1 MQPSSTLQ
9 PADTHQHV
17 GHHPGTT
24 EAEEQSLPSIEL
36 PPDADFYGDYL
47 QKLKEITWR
56 FEISLE
62 TYLMERG
69 INRERQPISSWK
81 TRIKS
86 PDSMR
91 DKLIKRGYEPT
102 AENAA
107 YAVHDAAGVRVICPL
122 VDDVASVAQ
131 FIRELPC
138 FEVVQEKDY
147 ILHPKPNGYRSYH
160 MILARTG
167 DSQLDPEATRRAAT
181 KAAIEAREVSLSQ
194 LIDQLNTAGTFDA
207 IEAECD
213 TACTDDDGFEFG
225 RRICVE
231 VQLRTIAMD
240 SWASIEHD
248 LKYKK
253 DVPNQEF
260 LQAELKRCA
269 DEMAATDLS
278 LQTIADLINVKQGGA
293 PHLLETLGGQA

>member
-1 MQPSSTLQ
+1 MQPASTCCNAAEASAPTALNTLATTGT
-9 PADTHQHV
+9 PAQQAPAT
-17 GHHPGTT
+17 P
-24 EAEEQSLPSIEL
+24 AAAEQSAPSIDL

-62 TYLMERG
+62 TYLIERG
-69 INRERQPISSWK
+69 INRERKPISSWK

-91 DKLIKRGYEPT
+91 EKLMKRGFEPT
-102 AENAA
+102 AENAV

-160 MILARTG
+160 MILARTS
-167 DSQLDPEATRRAAT
+167 DSEMNPEATWRAAT

-194 LIDQLNTAGTFDA
+194 LIDHVNTTGTLGGEPED
-207 IEAECD
+207 D
-213 TACTDDDGFEFG
+213 KTDDPFEFG
-225 RRICVE
+225 RRMCLE

-240 SWASIEHD
+240 SWASIEHE

-253 DVPNQEF
+253 DVPNQDF

-278 LQTIADLINVKQGGA
+278 LQAIADLIAGK
-293 PHLLETLGGQA
+293 

>member
-1 MQPSSTLQ
+1 MQPTSTI
-9 PADTHQHV
+9 QHANEQLASPQIAPTCPTSPTNAL
-17 GHHPGTT
+17 GAH
-24 EAEEQSLPSIEL
+24 EREEQALPSIEL

-69 INRERQPISSWK
+69 INRERKPISSWK

-86 PDSMR
+86 PDSMKE
-91 DKLIKRGYEPT
+91 KLAKRGFEPT
-102 AENAA
+102 AENAV

-138 FEVVQEKDY
+138 FEVVQDKDY

-160 MILARTG
+160 MILARTS
-167 DSQLDPEATRRAAT
+167 DSKLDPEATRLAAT

-194 LIDQLNTAGTFDA
+194 LIDHVNTTGALGG
-207 IEAECD
+207 IEPESAEGQNS
-213 TACTDDDGFEFG
+213 ANESFEFG
-225 RRICVE
+225 RRMCLE

-240 SWASIEHD
+240 SWASIEHE

-253 DVPNQEF
+253 DVPNQDF

-278 LQTIADLINVKQGGA
+278 LQTIADLISEK
-293 PHLLETLGGQA
+293 

>member
-1 MQPSSTLQ
+1 MQPTSTQESIANSSV
-9 PADTHQHV
+9 PARSAAAV
-17 GHHPGTT
+17 KAPGASAFPSTALGT
-24 EAEEQSLPSIEL
+24 SEREEQGLPSIDL

-69 INRERQPISSWK
+69 INRERKPISSWK

-91 DKLIKRGYEPT
+91 EKLLKRGLEPT
-102 AENAA
+102 PENAV

-160 MILARTG
+160 MILARTS
-167 DSQLDPEATRRAAT
+167 DSEMNPEATRMAAT

-194 LIDQLNTAGTFDA
+194 LIDHVNTTGTLGGD
-207 IEAECD
+207 I
-213 TACTDDDGFEFG
+213 DDDAGNANSPFEFG
-225 RRICVE
+225 QRMCLE

-240 SWASIEHD
+240 SWASIEHE

-260 LQAELKRCA
+260 LQTELKRCA

-278 LQTIADLINVKQGGA
+278 LQTIADLIADK
-293 PHLLETLGGQA
+293 

>member
-1 MQPSSTLQ
+1 MQPTSTINPAEEHQ
-9 PADTHQHV
+9 PA
-17 GHHPGTT
+17 GAMGAT
-24 EAEEQSLPSIEL
+24 EREEQALPSIEL

-69 INRERQPISSWK
+69 INRERKPISSWS

-86 PDSMR
+86 PDSMKE
-91 DKLIKRGYEPT
+91 KLLKRGFEPT
-102 AENAA
+102 AENAV

-147 ILHPKPNGYRSYH
+147 ILHPKQNGYRSYH
-160 MILARTG
+160 MILARTNSG
-167 DSQLDPEATRRAAT
+167 DMDPEATRLAAA

-194 LIDQLNTAGTFDA
+194 LIDHLNATGALGGLEIGDSGRAGD
-207 IEAECD
+207 ESD
-213 TACTDDDGFEFG
+213 PQGRFEFG
-225 RRICVE
+225 RRMCLE

-240 SWASIEHD
+240 SWASIEHE

-253 DVPNQEF
+253 DLPNQEF

-278 LQTIADLINVKQGGA
+278 LQTIADLIDGQNA
-293 PHLLETLGGQA
+293 PAQ

>member
-9 PADTHQHV
+9 PVGTQQRAETHSD
-17 GHHPGTT
+17 TT
-24 EAEEQSLPSIEL
+24 EAEEQSLPSIDL

-69 INRERQPISSWK
+69 MNRERKPISSWK

-91 DKLIKRGYEPT
+91 EKLVKRGYEPT
-102 AENAA
+102 AENAV

-160 MILARTG
+160 MILARAN
-167 DSQLDPEATRRAAT
+167 DSELDPDATRRAAA
-181 KAAIEAREVSLSQ
+181 KAAIEAQEISLSQ
-194 LIDQLNTAGTFDA
+194 LIDQLNTTGTFDA
-207 IEAECD
+207 VEPKEVEAP
-213 TACTDDDGFEFG
+213 AGDDRFEFG
-225 RRICVE
+225 RRMCVE

-278 LQTIADLINVKQGGA
+278 LQTIADLISVKQIA
-293 PHLLETLGGQA
+293 KK

>member
-1 MQPSSTLQ
+1 MQPTSMIE
-9 PADTHQHV
+9 PAAKQRPA
-17 GHHPGTT
+17 GPMG
-24 EAEEQSLPSIEL
+24 ELEREKQALPSIEL

-69 INRERQPISSWK
+69 MNRERKPISSWS

-86 PDSMR
+86 PDSMKE
-91 DKLIKRGYEPT
+91 KLVKRGFEPT
-102 AENAA
+102 AENAV

-147 ILHPKPNGYRSYH
+147 ILHPKQNGYRSYH
-160 MILARTG
+160 MILARSSNG
-167 DSQLDPEATRRAAT
+167 DMDPEATRLAAT

-194 LIDQLNTAGTFDA
+194 LIDHLNATGALKGLDVG
-207 IEAECD
+207 EADRANE
-213 TACTDDDGFEFG
+213 GGFKESFEFG
-225 RRICVE
+225 RRMCLE

-240 SWASIEHD
+240 SWASIEHE

-253 DVPNQEF
+253 DLPNQEF

-278 LQTIADLINVKQGGA
+278 LQTIADLIGGQGA
-293 PHLLETLGGQA
+293 PA

>member
-1 MQPSSTLQ
+1 MQPTSTVQ
-9 PADTHQHV
+9 PAAAHRAAVST
-17 GHHPGTT
+17 GAS
-24 EAEEQSLPSIEL
+24 EREEQALPSIEL

-69 INRERQPISSWK
+69 MNRERKPISSWK

-91 DKLIKRGYEPT
+91 EKLIKRGFEPT
-102 AENAA
+102 AENAV

-138 FEVVQEKDY
+138 FEVAQEKDY

-160 MILARTG
+160 MILARSN
-167 DSQLDPEATRRAAT
+167 DSALDPEATRLAAT

-194 LIDQLNTAGTFDA
+194 LIDHVNATGALGGIEPEGTGEQSA
-207 IEAECD
+207 ANEP
-213 TACTDDDGFEFG
+213 FEFG
-225 RRICVE
+225 RRMCLE

-240 SWASIEHD
+240 SWASIEHE

-253 DVPNQEF
+253 DVPNQDF

-278 LQTIADLINVKQGGA
+278 LQTIADLIGGK
-293 PHLLETLGGQA
+293 

>member
-1 MQPSSTLQ
+1 MQPTSTIE
-9 PADTHQHV
+9 PAAKQR
-17 GHHPGTT
+17 P
-24 EAEEQSLPSIEL
+24 AESIDAPKRKEQALPSIEL

-69 INRERQPISSWK
+69 MNRERKPISSWS

-86 PDSMR
+86 PDSMKE
-91 DKLIKRGYEPT
+91 KLVKRGFEPT
-102 AENAA
+102 AENAV

-131 FIRELPC
+131 FIRGLPC

-147 ILHPKPNGYRSYH
+147 ILHPKQNGYRSYH
-160 MILARTG
+160 MILARSGNG
-167 DSQLDPEATRRAAT
+167 DMDLQATRLAAT

-194 LIDQLNTAGTFDA
+194 LIDHLNATGALKGLE
-207 IEAECD
+207 IGEADQANES
-213 TACTDDDGFEFG
+213 TPKESFEFG
-225 RRICVE
+225 RRMCLE

-240 SWASIEHD
+240 SWASIEHE

-253 DVPNQEF
+253 DLPNQEF

-278 LQTIADLINVKQGGA
+278 LQTIADLI
-293 PHLLETLGGQA
+293 GGQNAPA

>member
-9 PADTHQHV
+9 PVGTQQHV
-17 GHHPGTT
+17 ETHPDTT
-24 EAEEQSLPSIEL
+24 EAEEQSLPSIDL

-69 INRERQPISSWK
+69 INRERKPISSWK

-91 DKLIKRGYEPT
+91 EKLIKRGYEPT
-102 AENAA
+102 AENAV

-160 MILARTG
+160 MILARTN
-167 DSQLDPEATRRAAT
+167 DSELDPDATRRAAA
-181 KAAIEAREVSLSQ
+181 KAAIEA
-194 LIDQLNTAGTFDA
+194 
-207 IEAECD
+207 
-213 TACTDDDGFEFG
+213 
-225 RRICVE
+225 
-231 VQLRTIAMD
+231 
-240 SWASIEHD
+240 
-248 LKYKK
+248 
-253 DVPNQEF
+253 
-260 LQAELKRCA
+260 
-269 DEMAATDLS
+269 
-278 LQTIADLINVKQGGA
+278 
-293 PHLLETLGGQA
+293 

>member
-9 PADTHQHV
+9 PVGTQQHV
-17 GHHPGTT
+17 ETHPDTT
-24 EAEEQSLPSIEL
+24 EAEEQSLPSIDL

-69 INRERQPISSWK
+69 INRERKPISSWK

-91 DKLIKRGYEPT
+91 EKLIKRGYEPT
-102 AENAA
+102 AENAV

-160 MILARTG
+160 MILARTN
-167 DSQLDPEATRRAAT
+167 DSELDPDATRRAAA
-181 KAAIEAREVSLSQ
+181 KAAIEAQEISLSQ
-194 LIDQLNTAGTFDA
+194 LIDQLNTSGTFDTVESKGA
-207 IEAECD
+207 EAQTGD
-213 TACTDDDGFEFG
+213 NRFEFG
-225 RRICVE
+225 RRMCVE

-248 LKYKK
+248 QI
-253 DVPNQEF
+253 QE
-260 LQAELKRCA
+260 RCA
-269 DEMAATDLS
+269 
-278 LQTIADLINVKQGGA
+278 
-293 PHLLETLGGQA
+293 

>member
-9 PADTHQHV
+9 PVGTQQHV
-17 GHHPGTT
+17 ETP
-24 EAEEQSLPSIEL
+24 EAEEQSLPSIDL

-69 INRERQPISSWK
+69 INRERKPISSWK

-91 DKLIKRGYEPT
+91 EKLIKRGYEPT
-102 AENAA
+102 AENAV

-147 ILHPKPNGYRSYH
+147 ILHPKQE
-160 MILARTG
+160 I
-167 DSQLDPEATRRAAT
+167 
-181 KAAIEAREVSLSQ
+181 SLSQ
-194 LIDQLNTAGTFDA
+194 LIDQLNTSGTFDT
-207 IEAECD
+207 IESKGAEAQTGD
-213 TACTDDDGFEFG
+213 NRFEFG
-225 RRICVE
+225 RRMCVE

-278 LQTIADLINVKQGGA
+278 LQTIADLINVK
-293 PHLLETLGGQA
+293 

>member
-1 MQPSSTLQ
+1 MQPTSTLQ
-9 PADTHQHV
+9 PAANQKTAALQ
-17 GHHPGTT
+17 GNR
-24 EAEEQSLPSIEL
+24 EREEQALPSIDL

-69 INRERQPISSWK
+69 MNRERKPISSWK

-86 PDSMR
+86 PDSMKE
-91 DKLIKRGYEPT
+91 KLIKRGFEPT
-102 AENAA
+102 AENAV

-147 ILHPKPNGYRSYH
+147 IRHPKPNGYRSYH
-160 MILARTG
+160 MILARSN
-167 DSQLDPEATRRAAT
+167 DSKLDPEATRLAAT
-181 KAAIEAREVSLSQ
+181 KAAVEAREVSLSQ
-194 LIDQLNTAGTFDA
+194 LIDHVNATGALDGIELEGESDQSTAN
-207 IEAECD
+207 EPY
-213 TACTDDDGFEFG
+213 EFG
-225 RRICVE
+225 RRMCLE

-240 SWASIEHD
+240 SWASIEHE

-253 DVPNQEF
+253 DLPNQEF

-278 LQTIADLINVKQGGA
+278 LQTIADLISGK
-293 PHLLETLGGQA
+293 

>member
-1 MQPSSTLQ
+1 MQPTSTIQ
-9 PADTHQHV
+9 PA
-17 GHHPGTT
+17 T
-24 EAEEQSLPSIEL
+24 EQCAAAPTGSPEREEQALPSIEL

-69 INRERQPISSWK
+69 MNSERKPISSWS

-86 PDSMR
+86 PDSMKE
-91 DKLIKRGYEPT
+91 KLTKRGFEPT
-102 AENAA
+102 PENAV

-160 MILARTG
+160 MILARSN
-167 DSQLDPEATRRAAT
+167 DSALDPEATRLAAT

-194 LIDQLNTAGTFDA
+194 LIDHLNATGALKGL
-207 IEAECD
+207 ELESD
-213 TACTDDDGFEFG
+213 TKPDSDPFEFG
-225 RRICVE
+225 RRMCLE

-240 SWASIEHD
+240 SWASIEHE

-253 DVPNQEF
+253 DLPNQDF
-260 LQAELKRCA
+260 LQSELKRCA

-278 LQTIADLINVKQGGA
+278 LQTIADLIGGK
-293 PHLLETLGGQA
+293 